1 MPTASLCLVHPSR
14 ADGKAPA
21 VRLAVCAAGE
31 IWGGVERFI
40 VTLATGLRYLGI
52 DPLVVL
58 FYDAPLAAALREQRI
73 AVVTLDGF
81 GKYDPRTV
89 TQLRGLLRE
98 HQINVLH
105 VHGYRASIVGCLA
118 ARHLGIKIVKTEHG
132 QVEPLSGWR
141 AVLSHGR
148 LIANTL
154 LERLANLCTLDAQVF
169 VSTDIQ
175 QRLRLPARIPQR
187 VIYNGIDAAALRTD
201 AAPAR
206 RSRSDTPFDVGIVGR
221 IDQVKGHEVLLRAL
235 ACLRHLPR
243 LRVHVFGT
251 GPLEAHCRRMAA
263 EGKLSDVVRFHGF
276 DPAIHERM
284 ASLDLLVM
292 PSLHEG
298 LPYVLLEA
306 MSLRVPIVASR
317 VGGLR
322 EVLDDGSGMLV
333 PLGDPY
339 ALATAI
345 ERLYDD
351 RELRARLAARAHE
364 TVRQRFAAR
373 DMVRAYCDLYRQLLV
388 PAS

>member
-1 MPTASLCLVHPSR
+1 
-14 ADGKAPA
+14 

-40 VTLATGLRYLGI
+40 VTLATGLRYLGV

-154 LERLANLCTLDAQVF
+154 LDGVHGLVLAAETAMGVDPVGSVDAVMRCIKSFEHTSMGSLLEEDRL
-169 VSTDIQ
+169 
-175 QRLRLPARIPQR
+175 
-187 VIYNGIDAAALRTD
+187 
-201 AAPAR
+201 
-206 RSRSDTPFDVGIVGR
+206 GR
-221 IDQVKGHEVLLRAL
+221 IA
-235 ACLRHLPR
+235 
-243 LRVHVFGT
+243 
-251 GPLEAHCRRMAA
+251 
-263 EGKLSDVVRFHGF
+263 
-276 DPAIHERM
+276 
-284 ASLDLLVM
+284 
-292 PSLHEG
+292 
-298 LPYVLLEA
+298 
-306 MSLRVPIVASR
+306 
-317 VGGLR
+317 
-322 EVLDDGSGMLV
+322 
-333 PLGDPY
+333 
-339 ALATAI
+339 
-345 ERLYDD
+345 
-351 RELRARLAARAHE
+351 
-364 TVRQRFAAR
+364 
-373 DMVRAYCDLYRQLLV
+373 
-388 PAS
+388 

>member
-1 MPTASLCLVHPSR
+1 M
-14 ADGKAPA
+14 
-21 VRLAVCAAGE
+21 RLAVCAAGE

-40 VTLATGLRYLGI
+40 VTLATGLRYLGV

-175 QRLRLPARIPQR
+175 QRARGERELVGDLLVDLAFGQPLQDPELAVRQR
-187 VIYNGIDAAALRTD
+187 AGVDVTAALRTD

-333 PLGDPY
+333 PPGDPY

>member
-1 MPTASLCLVHPSR
+1 VHPSR
-14 ADGKAPA
+14 VDGKAPA
-21 VRLAVCAAGE
+21 VRVAVCAAGE

-52 DPLVVL
+52 ELLVVL
-58 FYDAPLAAALREQRI
+58 FYDGPLAAALREQRI
-73 AVVTLDGF
+73 SVVTLESF

-89 TQLRGLLRE
+89 TQLRGVLRE
-98 HQINVLH
+98 HRINVLH
-105 VHGYRASIVGCLA
+105 VHGYRASVVGCLA
-118 ARHLGIKIVKTEHG
+118 ARPLGIKIVKTEHG
-132 QVEPLSGWR
+132 QIEPFPGWR
-141 AVLSHGR
+141 AVLSHAR
-148 LIANTL
+148 LIANAA
-154 LERLANLCTLDAQVF
+154 LERLANRCSLDAQVF
-169 VSTDIQ
+169 VSADIQ
-175 QRLRLPARIPQR
+175 QRLRLTAARIPQR
-187 VIYNGIDAAALRTD
+187 VIHNGIETPRPRTDTLRERRSSADAA
-201 AAPAR
+201 
-206 RSRSDTPFDVGIVGR
+206 FDVGIVGR
-221 IDQVKGHEVLLRAL
+221 IDKVKGHEILLRAV

-251 GPLEAHCRRMAA
+251 GPLEAECRRMAA
-263 EGKLSDVVRFHGF
+263 DAKLSEVVLFHGF
-276 DPAIHERM
+276 EPAIHERM

-333 PLGDPY
+333 PPGDPY

-345 ERLYDD
+345 ERLYGD
-351 RELRARLAARAHE
+351 RELRARFAARAHD

-373 DMVRAYCDLYRQLLV
+373 DMVRAYSDLYRQLLGR
-388 PAS
+388 AS